1 MATTVEQVIASKG
14 IYGKKIYL
22 LGTAILGPINTPIK
36 ANSISHVVSVFGTQG
51 TLVDAYRIIAE
62 TNLDCEV
69 YLVKVTGIHSE
80 AYLNINQPKREIISN
95 GFYLKS
101 KHANEMYNNISIL
114 LDSESLFIQYNSTNN
129 EEEDY
134 ILEYSYNEYLTMH
147 DLAEAINND
156 TRNLKS
162 DVYCYVN
169 CEPATPTIGALD
181 TVNPVEIKLSGGNSG
196 LYYNKN
202 MFYNCLD
209 DTYSILEGLDI
220 DIILPLNAN
229 YDDTFTDNEDDLDEY
244 YNLDREYLTLKD
256 NNEKYLSYYTQLL
269 SFCKKQMRFGFITHG
284 IMGVNLIED
293 PSLDEEKYLKML
305 EYMTIQNEQD
315 SFEQKY
321 KHLVSVVVGDL
332 YSVFGVSL
340 SNGYIAY
347 ASLVASLDVTENT
360 TNKMLPSTFTLGNVF
375 SSESIERLKE
385 LGFTTFRYSVLKKSV
400 VVANGI
406 TTSEDEAFKY
416 LCNVRMVQLTM
427 CYVRTLLSSF
437 IGEGLSELIISK
449 QLEQGLKALL
459 EALVK
464 MNIIT
469 GYAVN
474 ELINPVTGHIFLDL
488 SLRTA
493 YMIEDI
499 RAFSGLASKG

>member
-1 MATTVEQVIASKG
+1 MATTVEQVIATKG

-36 ANSISHVVSVFGTQG
+36 ANSISHVTSVFGKEG
-51 TLVDAYRIIAE
+51 SLVDAYRIIAE
-62 TNLDCEV
+62 TKIECEV
-69 YLVKVTGIHSE
+69 YLVKITGIHSE
-80 AYLNINQPKREIISN
+80 AFLNINQSKRDVILN
-95 GFYLKS
+95 GFCLKA
-101 KHANEMYNNISIL
+101 KYANEMYNDISIL
-114 LDSESLFIQYNSTNN
+114 LDSNSMFIEYNSPND
-129 EEEDY
+129 EENY
-134 ILEYSYNEYLTMH
+134 ILEYSYDKYLTMH

-156 TRNLKS
+156 TRNLKN
-162 DVYCYVN
+162 DIYCYVN
-169 CEPATPTIGALD
+169 CEADTPTIGALD

-202 MFYNCLD
+202 MMYNCLD
-209 DTYSILEGLDI
+209 ETYSILEGHDI
-220 DIILPLNAN
+220 DIIIPLNAN
-229 YDDTFTDNEDDLDEY
+229 YDDTFTSDEEALDKY

-256 NNEKYLSYYTQLL
+256 RYGKYLSYYSQLL
-269 SFCKKQMRFGFITHG
+269 AFCKKQMRFGHITHG
-284 IMGVNLIED
+284 IMGTNIIED
-293 PSLDEEKYLKML
+293 PFLDEEKYLKTL
-305 EYMTIQNEQD
+305 EYMNIQNEQD

-332 YSVFGVSL
+332 YGVFGTSL

-347 ASLVASLDVTENT
+347 AALVASLDVTENT
-360 TNKMLPSTFTLGNVF
+360 TNKPLPLTFTLGTLFDEN
-375 SSESIERLKE
+375 SIEKLKE
-385 LGFTTFRYSVLKKSV
+385 LGFTAFRYSILKKAV
-400 VVANGI
+400 VVSSGI
-406 TTSEDEAFKY
+406 TTSKDEAFKY

-427 CYVRTLLSSF
+427 CYVRTLLSSY

-449 QLEQGLKALL
+449 QIEKGLKSLL
-459 EALVK
+459 EALVR

-469 GYAVN
+469 GYGIN
-474 ELINPVTGHIFLDL
+474 ELINPVTGHIFIDL

>member
-22 LGTAILGPINTPIK
+22 LGTAMLGPVNTPIK
-36 ANSISHVVSVFGTQG
+36 ANSIFHVTSVFGTKG

-80 AYLNINQPKREIISN
+80 AYLNINQSRMDVILN

-101 KHANEMYNNISIL
+101 KHANEMYNDVSIL
-114 LDSESLFIQYNSTNN
+114 LDSESMFIQYNSQID
-129 EEEDY
+129 EDNY
-134 ILEYSYNEYLTMH
+134 ILEYSYNKYLTMH

-162 DVYCYVN
+162 DLYCYVN
-169 CEPATPTIGALD
+169 CEPSTPTMGALD
-181 TVNPVEIKLSGGNSG
+181 TVNPIEIKLSGGNSG

-202 MFYNCLD
+202 MLYNCLE

-220 DIILPLNAN
+220 DIIVPLNAN
-229 YDDTFTDNEDDLDEY
+229 YDDTFTDNEDDLENY
-244 YNLDREYLTLKD
+244 YNLNREYLTLKD
-256 NNEKYLSYYTQLL
+256 DNDKYLSYYTQLL

-284 IMGVNLIED
+284 IMGTNLIED
-293 PSLDEEKYLKML
+293 PLLDEEKYLKML
-305 EYMTIQNEQD
+305 EYMTIQNEQN
-315 SFEQKY
+315 SSEQKY
-321 KHLVSVVVGDL
+321 KHLVSVVAGDL
-332 YSVFGVSL
+332 YSVYGTSL

-347 ASLVASLDVTENT
+347 ASLVASLQITENT
-360 TNKMLPSTFTLGNVF
+360 TNKMLPLTFTLGNVF
-375 SSESIERLKE
+375 TLESIEKLKE
-385 LGFTTFRYSVLKKSV
+385 LGFTTFRYSVLKKAV

-406 TTSEDEAFKY
+406 TTSNDEAFKY

-427 CYVRTLLSSF
+427 CYIRTLLSSF

-449 QLEQGLKALL
+449 QLEQSLKTLL
-459 EALVK
+459 ETLVK
-464 MNIIT
+464 INIIA
-469 GYAVN
+469 GYKIN

-499 RAFSGLASKG
+499 KAFSGLASKG